1 MAAFV
6 DDPDMIIH
14 KKSQKQLP
22 GYITIGDD
30 PIKPNIICTIARMNP
45 PTPGHLIVVNELI
58 LQAIHYGITDIY
70 VILSE
75 TTLKD
80 DNPITCIA
88 KVNILSEGEDSR
100 FNMTSRLKIIMQ
112 ESGLASPEQLAQIK
126 VNYICS
132 ANPFA
137 TIGALIYTK
146 RDQLNILKPD
156 KLQVLIIIGDDRTEL
171 CGRIKRAYGVNVT
184 GIILN
189 REGMSNYKDKTRLEI
204 EDMTEFDNSSI
215 SASFIRKLVAYG
227 LKGHFDRIY
236 SDYLD
241 KRLIDILYEQIQ
253 QGFIDADEAAER
265 EKTRKIDEKLAKA
278 SAKASAKAKT
288 PAKITKKTGAKT
300 RKNRKRGSKSSS
312 ESSPDE
318 EA

>member
-14 KKSQKQLP
+14 KKSQMQLP

-45 PTPGHLIVVNELI
+45 PTPGHLIVVMVLI

-88 KVNILSEGEDSR
+88 KVNILSEDSQ
-100 FNMTSRLKIIMQ
+100 FNMTSRLKIKMQ

-132 ANPFA
+132 ANPFS

-146 RDQLNILKPD
+146 RDQLNIHKPD
-156 KLQVLIIIGDDRTEL
+156 KLQVLIIIGDDRAVL
-171 CGRIKRAYGVNVT
+171 CERIKSSYGVNVT

-189 REGMSNYKDKTRLEI
+189 REGMSNYKDKTRLDI
-204 EDMTEFDNSSI
+204 EGMTEFNNSSI

-227 LKGHFDRIY
+227 FKGQFNSIY
-236 SDYLD
+236 NDYLD
-241 KRLIDILYEQIQ
+241 ETTIDILYEQIQ
-253 QGFIDADEAAER
+253 QGFIDAAEAAEL
-265 EKTRKIDEKLAKA
+265 EKTRKIDERLAKA
-278 SAKASAKAKT
+278 SAKASAKSKT
-288 PAKITKKTGAKT
+288 PAKTTKKTGAKT
-300 RKNRKRGSKSSS
+300 RKNRKKGSESSS
-312 ESSPDE
+312 ESSPNE